1 MALIAYGG
9 ATRANFG
16 DLLEPGFRTIFFDQ
30 FQTLPTV
37 YDKVFKVNSSSK
49 QQEYDSSVSGF
60 GQLVETTEGAPI
72 TYEDPIQGYDT
83 SYVHKKYA
91 KGFKITREM
100 YEDDQYGIMAK
111 MPKALAAAT
120 NRTVENIAAGV
131 LDVASATAFGGSL
144 GGDGQYLFSAA
155 HPRTDGGTAQDN
167 SSTQNLEEVNLTI
180 ALLAMRNTLDDKGQK
195 ILVQPDTLLIPPGLE
210 VTASIL
216 MKSTGRTATNY
227 NEINPYQGRLNIVV
241 WDYLDGNTTQWFV
254 LDSGLK
260 QLNFFWRVKP
270 EFAQDESF
278 DTDAALYKT
287 RCRFSVGFSD
297 WRGVWGSTGTS

>member
-1 MALIAYGG
+1 MSLIAYGG

-16 DLLEPGFRTIFFDQ
+16 DLLEPGFREIFFNQ
-30 FQTLPTV
+30 FSALPTV
-37 YDKVFKVNSSSK
+37 YDKIFKVNSSSK

-72 TYEDPIQGYDT
+72 TYEDQIQGYDS
-83 SYVHKKYA
+83 SYVHKKYT

-111 MPKALAAAT
+111 MPKALASAT
-120 NRTVENIAAGV
+120 NRTVETICGNIFDNAFTSGTGADGKT
-131 LDVASATAFGGSL
+131 LCAT
-144 GGDGQYLFSAA
+144 D
-155 HPRTDGGTAQDN
+155 HPRTDGGTAIDN
-167 SSTQNLEEVNLTI
+167 SSTQNLEEANLTA
-180 ALLAMRNTLDDKGQK
+180 ALLAMRSTKDDKGQL
-195 ILVQPDTLLIPPGLE
+195 ILVKPDTLLIPPGLE
-210 VTASIL
+210 VTANIL

-241 WDYLDGNTTQWFV
+241 WDYLDGTTTQWFV
-254 LDSGLK
+254 LDSGLQ

-287 RCRFSVGFSD
+287 RCRFSVGWSD
-297 WRGVWGSTGTS
+297 WRGVWGSTGTA